1 MGARLLPYSQIHF
14 QDEIK
19 MMYQAN
25 KKHCCLLQMIVWN
38 ATTLSTVDVG
48 CSHPRLRPV
57 QQKYSVNLMCHLMFS
72 NSHIYKVKRNRWDF
86 NNVFCLTQSIQN
98 VIFLTCN
105 PYEQT
110 INEIFTFLFYT
121 QSLNSAEDFIFISPL
136 NLDANFSQK

>member
-25 KKHCCLLQMIVWN
+25 KKHCCLLQIVVWN
-38 ATTLSTVDVG
+38 ATTLSTVMSAAVTQ
-48 CSHPRLRPV
+48 SRPV

-86 NNVFCLTQSIQN
+86 NNVFCLIQSIQN
-98 VIFLTCN
+98 VIF
-105 PYEQT
+105 
-110 INEIFTFLFYT
+110 
-121 QSLNSAEDFIFISPL
+121 
-136 NLDANFSQK
+136 